1 VADKVIIKTEKD
13 EIQNYIVDAS
23 NLQGSCDKVLIPE
36 TRYEL
41 LETIRS
47 LYNDGIPYTISGA
60 GTGLVGGRVPFEGVL
75 ISLEKFN
82 KIIEINP
89 TEQYIKLE
97 AGVVHSDMDLAISEF
112 GLFFPPNPTEKNSF
126 IGGNIACNS
135 SGSRTFKYGTVRDY
149 VLELTVILPWGE
161 EITLTRDSNSVV
173 DNEFVI
179 KTPSGKKIQF
189 PLTEIKYPRLKKNS
203 AGYYIRN
210 GMHTLD
216 LFVGSEGTL
225 GTIVESKLR
234 LLRKPEKVF
243 GAIIFSDVL
252 DKAFDFVETIR
263 KESYDS
269 FANKENTSSTISA
282 RLIEY
287 FDKNS
292 LDLLRNDYSQIPS
305 EAMCAVWIEQEYS
318 ESEES
323 LLLQNWYDYIARY
336 TELADSTWVATNDAE
351 HEKFREFRHRLPLR
365 VFEIVARSRFNKI
378 GSDTAVPDESF
389 RKYYTDFINDL
400 NNSGIQYF
408 IWGHIGNSHLHANL
422 VPQNEEESELAS
434 RLYDKHVGIA
444 IELGGTFSA
453 EHGTGKLKR
462 KYLEMLYGK
471 ETVAIMK
478 GIKLLFDPKNLVGKD
493 IMFF

>member
-1 VADKVIIKTEKD
+1 MIIKTEKD
-13 EIQNYIVDAS
+13 EIQNYVVDAS
-23 NLQGSCDKVLIPE
+23 NLQGYCDKVLIPE
-36 TRYEL
+36 TKREII
-41 LETIRS
+41 EAIAS
-47 LYNDGIPYTISGA
+47 LYNSGIPYTISGA

-82 KIIEINP
+82 KIIEINS
-89 TEQYIKLE
+89 TEQYIRLE

-161 EITLTRDSNSVV
+161 EIVLTRNNNSIV
-173 DNEFVI
+173 DNEFKI
-179 KTPSGKKIQF
+179 KTPSGKEIRFQL
-189 PLTEIKYPRLKKNS
+189 PDIKYPQLKKNS
-203 AGYYIRN
+203 AGYYIRG

-216 LFVGSEGTL
+216 LFIGSEGTI
-225 GTIVESKLR
+225 GTIIEAKLR
-234 LLRKPEKVF
+234 LLQKPEKVL
-243 GAIIFSDVL
+243 GAIVFFDVL
-252 DKAFDFVETIR
+252 DNAFDFVETLR
-263 KESYDS
+263 EKSYTS
-269 FANKENTSSTISA
+269 FIETDTYADTISA

-292 LDLLRNDYSQIPS
+292 LDLLRNDYQQIPVN
-305 EAMCAVWIEQEYS
+305 ATCAVWIEQEYT
-318 ESEES
+318 EPKES
-323 LLLQNWYDYIARY
+323 LLLQNWYDYILKY
-336 TELADSTWVATNDAE
+336 TKLADFTWIATNDIE
-351 HEKFREFRHRLPLR
+351 HEKFREFRHRIPLR

-378 GSDTAVPDESF
+378 GSDTAVPDSCF

-400 NNSGIQYF
+400 DNSGIQYF

-422 VPQNEEESELAS
+422 VPQNERENEFANK
-434 RLYDKHVGIA
+434 LYDKHVGVA
-444 IELGGTFSA
+444 IESGGTFSA

-462 KYLEMLYGK
+462 RYLEMLYGK

-478 GIKLLFDPKNLVGKD
+478 SIKLLFDPKNLVGKG

>member
-1 VADKVIIKTEKD
+1 MIIKSEKD
-13 EIQNYIVDAS
+13 EIQNYVTDAS
-23 NLQGSCDKVLIPE
+23 NLQGSCDRVLIPE
-36 TRYEL
+36 TKREL
-41 LETIRS
+41 VEAIQS
-47 LYNDGIPYTISGA
+47 LYNEGIPYTISGA

-89 TEQYIKLE
+89 TEKYVKLE
-97 AGVVHSDMDLAISEF
+97 SGVIHSDMDSAISEF
-112 GLFFPPNPTEKNSF
+112 GFFFPPNPTEKNSF

-149 VLELTVILPWGE
+149 VIELTVILPWGE

-173 DNEFVI
+173 DNTFII
-179 KTPSGKKIQF
+179 KTQNGKVIHF
-189 PLTEIKYPRLKKNS
+189 PLPKIKYPRLKKNS
-203 AGYYIRN
+203 AGYYIRR

-216 LFVGSEGTL
+216 LFIGSEGTL
-225 GTIVESKLR
+225 GTIIEAKLR
-234 LLRKPEKVF
+234 LLQKPEKVF
-243 GAIIFSDVL
+243 GAIIFFDIL
-252 DKAFDFVETIR
+252 DRAFDFVETIR
-263 KESYDS
+263 NESYYS
-269 FANKENTSSTISA
+269 FTKKETASGTISA

-292 LDLLRNDYSQIPS
+292 LGLLRNDYRQIPYD
-305 EAMCAVWIEQEYS
+305 AMCAVWIEQEYT
-318 ESEES
+318 EPEES
-323 LLLQNWYDYIARY
+323 LLFQKWYEYIIEY
-336 TELADSTWVATNDAE
+336 TKLADCTWVATNDAE
-351 HEKFREFRHRLPLR
+351 HEKFREFRHRIPLR
-365 VFEIVARSRFNKI
+365 VFEIVAHSRFNKI

-389 RKYYTDFINDL
+389 RKYYTDFIEDL
-400 NNSGIQYF
+400 NNFGIQYF
-408 IWGHIGNSHLHANL
+408 VWGHIGNSHLHANL
-422 VPQNEEESELAS
+422 VPRNEEESELANK
-434 RLYDKHVGIA
+434 LYDKYVRIA

-478 GIKLLFDPKNLVGKD
+478 NIKLLFDPKNLVGKE

>member
-1 VADKVIIKTEKD
+1 MIIKTEKD

-23 NLQGSCDKVLIPE
+23 NLRGSCDKVLIPE
-36 TRYEL
+36 TRGEL
-41 LETIRS
+41 AEAIQS

-75 ISLEKFN
+75 ISLEKLN

-89 TEQYIKLE
+89 VGQYIKLE

-135 SGSRTFKYGTVRDY
+135 SGSRTFKYGTVREY

-161 EITLTRDSNSVV
+161 EITLTRDSNSLV
-173 DNEFVI
+173 DDVFEV
-179 KTPSGKKIQF
+179 KTSSGKRINF
-189 PLTEIKYPRLKKNS
+189 PLPEIKYPRLKKNS

-216 LFVGSEGTL
+216 LFIGSEGTL
-225 GTIVESKLR
+225 ATIVDSKLR
-234 LLRKPEKVF
+234 LLKKPEKVF
-243 GAIIFSDVL
+243 GAIVFFDVL
-252 DKAFDFVETIR
+252 DSAFDFVETTR
-263 KESYDS
+263 KESYYS
-269 FANKENTSSTISA
+269 FAKEGATNGTISA

-292 LDLLRNDYSQIPS
+292 LDLLRNDYHQIPS
-305 EAMCAVWIEQEYS
+305 EAMCAVWIEQEYL

-323 LLLQNWYDYIARY
+323 LLLQNWYQYIMKY
-336 TELADSTWVATNDAE
+336 TKLADFTWVATNDAE

-365 VFEIVARSRFNKI
+365 VFEIVARSQFNKI
-378 GSDTAVPDESF
+378 GSDTAVPDDSF

-400 NNSGIQYF
+400 DNSGIQYF
-408 IWGHIGNSHLHANL
+408 VWGHIGNSHLHANL
-422 VPQNEEESELAS
+422 VPRNEEESELANK
-434 RLYDKHVGIA
+434 LYDKYVGIA

-478 GIKLLFDPKNLVGKD
+478 GIKLLFDPKNLVGKE